1 MELRKEKN
9 KFERR
14 ESEFMWKMILFIRR
28 RSKSLLSFSCMWM
41 EEFKEESELD

>member
-1 MELRKEKN
+1 MRKENN

-14 ESEFMWKMILFIRR
+14 ESKFMWKMILFMRR
-28 RSKSLLSFSCMWM
+28 GSKSLLSFSCVWM